1 MGWSSVFESSNI
13 LGLKDIAIGQPRLFN
28 TDFAIKTSEFRRCS
42 LKEANRQSAG
52 LSDAVLN
59 VGNAAAEDPLGPPL
73 FQTSVAHFKHLSE
86 SGHLCKPKVNENQTQ
101 RFELPSK

>member
-1 MGWSSVFESSNI
+1 MFESSNI